1 MVALKIKSKT
11 ARKKDS
17 FLSFAE
23 QRVEQLKSVGRLRT
37 SETYK
42 VTVNSFMKFRHGEDL
57 FFEEINQELIAFY
70 ERWLKDNGV
79 SLNTI
84 SFYMRI
90 MRAIYNQA
98 VDNGL
103 VVQCF
108 PFKQV
113 YTGNEKTV
121 KRAIPLN
128 VIKRLKALDLPRY
141 SSKAYARDLFL
152 FSFYTR
158 GMSFVDM
165 AFLKKTDLNNGILTY
180 RRKKTGQQ
188 LAIKW
193 ESCMQDIVNF
203 YGKKDSPY
211 LLPIIREPGSDERK
225 QFINEEHRIIRNLKE
240 IGQSL
245 DLPIPLT
252 MYCARHAWASI
263 AKSKNI
269 PLSVISESLGHD
281 SEKTTRIYLASLDSA
296 AIDKANNL
304 ILSFL

>member
-1 MVALKIKSKT
+1 MVTSKIKSKT
-11 ARKKDS
+11 SRKKDS

-23 QRVEQLKSVGRLRT
+23 QRVEQLKSGGRLRT
-37 SETYK
+37 SETYAT
-42 VTVNSFMKFRHGEDL
+42 TVNSFMKFRNGEDL
-57 FFEEINQELIAFY
+57 FFKDINQELIAFY

-98 VDNGL
+98 VNKGL
-103 VVQCF
+103 TAQCS

-121 KRAIPLN
+121 KRAIPLT
-128 VIKRLKALDLPRY
+128 VIKRLKALDLPLY

-180 RRKKTGQQ
+180 RRKKTGQP
-188 LAIKW
+188 LSIKW

-203 YGKKDSPY
+203 YNKEDFPY
-211 LLPIIREPGSDERK
+211 LLPIIHEPGSNERR
-225 QFINEEHRIIRNLKE
+225 QLLNAEHRIIRNLKE
-240 IGQSL
+240 IGKSL
-245 DLPIPLT
+245 NLPIPLT

-269 PLSVISESLGHD
+269 PLSIISEGLGHD
-281 SEKTTRIYLASLDSA
+281 SEKTTRIYLTTLDASS
-296 AIDKANNL
+296 IDEANRL
-304 ILSFL
+304 IISLL